1 MIIMTLFN
9 GLLLGLANN
18 PGCIA
23 SCAPVF
29 LPYLFSQ
36 DRKPLTP
43 LAQFMGGRLLAYLI
57 FGATAGW
64 LGIYF
69 EGRLDVRMLAI
80 LTLILALWLIGNA
93 VGALRPGTPLCGPLH
108 RHAAGTFPFYAGFV
122 LGINVCPPFLMGM
135 SEAMGMR
142 SIWQPVLFFFGFYIG
157 SSAWMVPLALTG
169 PLIRKPLITRIGTI
183 IALLVGLW
191 YLIRAIAE
199 IVVVFG

>member
-1 MIIMTLFN
+1 MIVMTLVN

-29 LPYLFSQ
+29 VPYFFSQ
-36 DRKPLTP
+36 DGKPLPP
-43 LAQFMGGRLLAYLI
+43 LLQFMGGRLLAYLI

-64 LGIYF
+64 LGIYL
-69 EGRLDVRMLAI
+69 EGRLDVRLLAV
-80 LTLILALWLIGNA
+80 LTLVLALWLIGNA
-93 VGALRPGTPLCGPLH
+93 LGALRPGTPLCGPLH
-108 RHAAGTFPFYAGFV
+108 RRASRTFPFFAGFV

-135 SEAMGMR
+135 SQAMGMR
-142 SIWQPVLFFFGFYIG
+142 SVWQPVLFFFGFYLG
-157 SSAWMVPLALTG
+157 SSAWMMPLALTG
-169 PLIRKPLITRIGTI
+169 PLVRKPLVTRIGTI

-191 YLIRAIAE
+191 YLVRAIAE